1 MSQSRGVPKIG
12 AYGLGG
18 NQTSCVTA
26 WRGWALG
33 PGEVGVS
40 NREQRTIALLESRTA
55 GLSRATTSGM
65 VRAATTMQQLRSRD
79 VRRRALPGRGRPRSS
94 PGEPG
99 SRGYPGT
106 RYAALTAHAG
116 STIEQVATGPKPRG
130 PLSTLFSPRVSKL
143 TVVLADALAL
153 VAALGLSLQLSGA
166 TGGVASAE
174 QQQVTLLTALWSVPV
189 WIFALVQVRAYQTRF
204 ITTRSQEFRRVAIAG
219 ALGSASLLV
228 ISDLWRRIDIQ
239 RDFVVFA
246 FVLGVA
252 SLTVERE
259 VVRQTFGALRR
270 RGHRLRAVAIV
281 GDNAEGDEL
290 RRMFDSSPE
299 LGYSFAGF
307 ITVQPGRR
315 FARPGEVL
323 GQIDDAV
330 EVLTRRRVH
339 SVMIAA
345 SAVDVAHTSSLIR
358 RLLNAGI
365 NVEISPTLPD
375 IAVERLSIRPLGR
388 FPVMYLQAFHQSGW
402 RLLAKRTF
410 DFTAAA
416 CGLVTLA
423 LPLLV
428 VCVLIRLDSK
438 GSVFYRQTRVGRN
451 GKLFD
456 VIKFRTM
463 VPNAHALRHELAAQN
478 EADGPL
484 FKIKHDPR
492 VTRVGRVLRQTSVDE
507 LPQLWNVLRGEMS
520 LVGPRPALPDEA
532 VLWSEDLRDR
542 LRVQPGITGMWQV
555 SGRSDTS
562 FEEYSRLDLYYV
574 DNWSLVTDLSIL
586 TKTLP
591 TVLLQ
596 RGAS

>member
-1 MSQSRGVPKIG
+1 M
-12 AYGLGG
+12 A
-18 NQTSCVTA
+18 
-26 WRGWALG
+26 
-33 PGEVGVS
+33 
-40 NREQRTIALLESRTA
+40 
-55 GLSRATTSGM
+55 
-65 VRAATTMQQLRSRD
+65 
-79 VRRRALPGRGRPRSS
+79 
-94 PGEPG
+94 
-99 SRGYPGT
+99 
-106 RYAALTAHAG
+106 
-116 STIEQVATGPKPRG
+116 
-130 PLSTLFSPRVSKL
+130 
-143 TVVLADALAL
+143 ADAVTLA
-153 VAALGLSLQLSGA
+153 VALGLALQLSRS
-166 TGGVASAE
+166 TGEFANAE
-174 QQQVTLLTALWSVPV
+174 QQQVTLLTALWSLPV
-189 WIFALVQVRAYQTRF
+189 WLFALVQVRAYQTRF
-204 ITTRSQEFRRVAIAG
+204 IATRSQEFRRVSIAG

-246 FVLGVA
+246 FLLGVVL
-252 SLTVERE
+252 LTVERE
-259 VVRQTFGALRR
+259 IVRLTFGALRR
-270 RGHRLRAVAIV
+270 RGHRLRSVAII
-281 GDNAEGDEL
+281 GDNAEGAEL
-290 RRMFDSSPE
+290 RRMFDASPE
-299 LGYSFAGF
+299 LGYAFAGY
-307 ITVQPGRR
+307 VVVEPNRQS
-315 FARPGEVL
+315 ARPGEVL
-323 GQIDDAV
+323 GHIDDAV
-330 EVLTRRRVH
+330 EVLTRRRVL

-402 RLLAKRTF
+402 RSLAKRAF

-416 CGLVTLA
+416 VGLVTLA
-423 LPLLV
+423 LPLLA

-438 GSVFYRQTRVGRN
+438 GPIFFRQTRVGRN
-451 GKLFD
+451 GRLFD

-463 VPNAHALRHELAAQN
+463 VPNAHELRHTLASLN

-484 FKIKHDPR
+484 FKIKNDPR
-492 VTRVGRVLRQTSVDE
+492 VTRVGKLLRSSSVDE

-532 VLWSEDLRDR
+532 ILWSEDLRDR

-555 SGRSDTS
+555 SGRSDTT

-574 DNWSLVTDLSIL
+574 DNWSLVTDLTIL

-591 TVLLQ
+591 SVLLQ